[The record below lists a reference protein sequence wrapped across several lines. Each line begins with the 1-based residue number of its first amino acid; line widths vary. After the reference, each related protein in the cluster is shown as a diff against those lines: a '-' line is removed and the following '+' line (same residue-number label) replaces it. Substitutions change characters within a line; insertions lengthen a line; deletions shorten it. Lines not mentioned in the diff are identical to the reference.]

1 MCWTFNCYKSIILR
15 SNCLTIILCFRAYTL
30 VLGTRHLWPGGC
42 GGVGVLVQICRP
54 PQSRWKNSRPS
65 QIYDKDVR
73 DPPNTPQLFLSCFK
87 WGVINIAVYHL
98 PRLYSGPRQAN
109 LVLIAYASSEG
120 SGEPA
125 HPRSLART
133 SAARSY
139 KQWVKR
145 NLQTESQ
152 IPGPSEWLGMRS

>member
-1 MCWTFNCYKSIILR
+1 MRLNSRTFRNFSRFIV
-15 SNCLTIILCFRAYTL
+15 F
-30 VLGTRHLWPGGC
+30 W
-42 GGVGVLVQICRP
+42 CRP
-54 PQSRWKNSRPS
+54 TYGKINFRPMEGSLPTERTVKTLSVLSLRWAHSHFVGFVMRWLNCRSILKIIFSSIKNRI
-65 QIYDKDVR
+65 QYI
-73 DPPNTPQLFLSCFK
+73 L
-87 WGVINIAVYHL
+87 GVNKTCIPLLTY
-98 PRLYSGPRQAN
+98 GPRQAN

-133 SAARSY
+133 FAARLY